1 MAQLRLI
8 HAAALALAAC
18 RASEAGPT
26 SGLAMPAG
34 WRAMPEL
41 VTAATDAG
49 KQAKLRVDG
58 VEAWGEPSRG
68 CYATWLAVTGERGT
82 PDTLAELLVA
92 DLSTTPALA
101 GITVT
106 EVVKP
111 TVSTA
116 ESGVLSL
123 AFARGPY
130 RGRLRAQIGKT
141 GAYAVLACFWNE
153 REPLACEAACASL
166 LGGMK

>member
-1 MAQLRLI
+1 
-8 HAAALALAAC
+8 
-18 RASEAGPT
+18 
-26 SGLAMPAG
+26 MPAG

-41 VTAATDAG
+41 VTAATESS
-49 KQAKLRVDG
+49 KQAKLHLDG
-58 VEAWGEPSRG
+58 AEAWGEPSRG
-68 CYATWLAVTGERGT
+68 CYATWLAITGERGT
-82 PDTLAELLVA
+82 PDVLAERLVA
-92 DLSTTPALA
+92 DLSSTPALA

-111 TVSTA
+111 TVKTA

-123 AFARGPY
+123 AFSRAPY

-153 REPLACEAACASL
+153 REPQACEAACTQL
-166 LGGMK
+166 LGTMK